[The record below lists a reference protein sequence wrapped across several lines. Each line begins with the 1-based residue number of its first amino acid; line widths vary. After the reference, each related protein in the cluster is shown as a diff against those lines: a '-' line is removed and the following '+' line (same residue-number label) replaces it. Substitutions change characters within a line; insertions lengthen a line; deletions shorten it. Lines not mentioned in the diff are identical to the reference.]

1 MKKDNKGLYT
11 LFIFIS
17 LAVIICIIAILVIT
31 LSNTPKTPP
40 IHDEPGEHQGV
51 IEYNPDTKP
60 IEVKVKDAYP
70 IETGII
76 VQSEDEMLI
85 ELSYEVNDLSPE
97 DAPEPGS
104 TISILPTED
113 EKYYRL
119 VE

>member
-1 MKKDNKGLYT
+1 MKKNKKGINAVIAFIGLAGVVA
-11 LFIFIS
+11 LVIIFIR
-17 LAVIICIIAILVIT
+17 
-31 LSNTPKTPP
+31 TPDAEPQP
-40 IHDEPGEHQGV
+40 EVQEEPGEHQGV
-51 IEYNPDTKP
+51 VEYHPDTKP

-113 EKYYRL
+113 EQYYRL

>member
-1 MKKDNKGLYT
+1 MKKNKKGINAVIAFIGLAGVVA
-11 LFIFIS
+11 LVVIFIR
-17 LAVIICIIAILVIT
+17 
-31 LSNTPKTPP
+31 TPDTEPQP
-40 IHDEPGEHQGV
+40 EEPGEHQGV

-76 VQSEDEMLI
+76 VQSDDEMLI

-113 EKYYRL
+113 EQYYRL

>member
-1 MKKDNKGLYT
+1 MNKKG
-11 LFIFIS
+11 IFV
-17 LAVIICIIAILVIT
+17 LIAIVALIVVSILVIT
-31 LSNTPKTPP
+31 LSNTPK
-40 IHDEPGEHQGV
+40 HDEPGEHQGV

-60 IEVKVKDAYP
+60 IEIKVKDAYP

-76 VQSEDEMLI
+76 VQSEDDMLI

-104 TISILPTED
+104 TISILPTKD
-113 EKYYRL
+113 EQTYRL